1 MYGSVDSARQR
12 TKVPAMHADEWLD
25 EGDELLPDVSGL
37 TPVRTLDDLR
47 RRPGVRE
54 RCTPVEALKRA
65 FGYDAFRPLQGE
77 AIDAVLA
84 RRDCLVVL
92 PTGGGKSL
100 CYQVPAACGAGLVL
114 VVSPLIALMDDQ
126 VAAAREAGLT
136 AVALHSNLDER
147 AKRTA
152 WNHLAAG
159 TLDLLYVSPER
170 LVVGDLTSRL
180 GKLALVAVDEAH
192 CVSHWGHDFRPEYRQ
207 LGRVFDAVGD
217 VPRMALTATAT
228 PQVQDDICVQ
238 LGLRQPL
245 RLVGHVDRPNLIY
258 RAIPRHAAAKQVLEV
273 IKRHPEEGGIVYAQ
287 TRKEVESLAGQLVKA
302 GVQAAAY
309 HAGLPAEVRA
319 RAQDDFV
326 NERLDVVVAT
336 IAFGMGIDRSNVR
349 YVVHA
354 NTPKSIEHYQQ
365 EAGRAGRDGLPADCV
380 LLYGAADL
388 VTHRRM
394 ATMDG
399 PLSPERERALDRQL
413 REIGRYAVAPVC
425 RHRLLTEHFGQPYPA
440 PKPSETSSGTS
451 RGEARS
457 ADVGGQVSPHGNEDG
472 SRSADADRVGEADQ
486 RTNGALGPDS
496 CGACDV
502 CLGETKELPAQQA
515 LVTAQK
521 IISAAWRLG
530 GRFGPGQCVDVLL
543 GRATDKSERA
553 GHDRL
558 SVFGL
563 LQDAGET
570 ALRAWIDQL
579 IVQGFLALR
588 EEGVYSFLEHTEAGK
603 ALCRGEGSVRL
614 GVVEDRWTT
623 RERRTRTVVAGGSA
637 SDAVGPAD
645 QGLFERL
652 RVLRKL
658 LAAKA
663 GVPPYVVFHD
673 STLQAIAASKP
684 TALDQLIGLKG
695 IGERKAARYGAQ
707 VLAVV
712 AGEDAEQAA
721 LRVAQA

>member
-1 MYGSVDSARQR
+1 MR
-12 TKVPAMHADEWLD
+12 ADEWD
-25 EGDELLPDVSGL
+25 GEGEELLPDVSGL

-54 RCTPVEALKRA
+54 ASTPQEALKRA

-77 AIDAVLA
+77 AVDAALA
-84 RRDCLVVL
+84 KRDCLVVL

-136 AVALHSNLDER
+136 AVALHSHLDDA

-152 WNHLAAG
+152 WQHLANG

-170 LVVGDLTSRL
+170 LVVGDLGVRL
-180 GKLALVAVDEAH
+180 PNLALVAVDEAH

-207 LGRVFDAVGD
+207 LRRVFDALGG

-238 LGLRQPL
+238 LGLRSPL
-245 RLVGHVDRPNLIY
+245 RLVGHIDRPNLIY
-258 RAIPRHAAAKQVLEV
+258 RAIPRHSAAKQALEV
-273 IKRHPEEGGIVYAQ
+273 IRRHPEEGGIVYAQ
-287 TRKEVESLAGQLVKA
+287 TRKEVESLALQLVKA
-302 GVQAAAY
+302 GVHAAAY
-309 HAGLPAEVRA
+309 HAGLPAETRA
-319 RAQDDFV
+319 KVQDDFV

-388 VTHRRM
+388 VTHRRL

-413 REIGRYAVAPVC
+413 RGIGRYAVAPVC

-440 PKPSETSSGTS
+440 PSGSGERGAGSGTAA
-451 RGEARS
+451 E
-457 ADVGGQVSPHGNEDG
+457 
-472 SRSADADRVGEADQ
+472 
-486 RTNGALGPDS
+486 S

-502 CLGETKELPAQQA
+502 CLGETKELPADQA

-521 IISAAWRLG
+521 IISAAWRLE

-543 GRATDKSERA
+543 GKATDKSERA

-563 LQDAGET
+563 LKEAGET
-570 ALRAWIDQL
+570 AVRAWIDQL
-579 IVQGFLALR
+579 VVQGFLALR
-588 EEGVYSFLEHTEAGK
+588 EDGVYSFLVITDAGR

-614 GVVEDRWTT
+614 GVVEDRPT
-623 RERRTRTVVAGGSA
+623 RSERRTRTPTADTASVAA
-637 SDAVGPAD
+637 GPVD

-652 RVLRKL
+652 RTLRKL

-673 STLQAIAASKP
+673 STLQAIAAAKP
-684 TALDQLIGLKG
+684 TALDQLVGLKG

-712 AGEDAEQAA
+712 AGEEVDRAA
-721 LRVAQA
+721 VGTTQR

>member
-1 MYGSVDSARQR
+1 MDTAVLL
-12 TKVPAMHADEWLD
+12 TKVPPMPAEMWDG
-25 EGDELLPDVSGL
+25 EGDDTEDGIDELLPDVSGL
-37 TPVRTLDDLR
+37 TPVRSLADLR
-47 RRPGVRE
+47 RGVAERGPRE
-54 RCTPVEALKRA
+54 RRSPQDALRHA

-77 AIDAVLA
+77 AVAAALA
-84 RRDCLVVL
+84 AKDCLVVL

-100 CYQVPAACGAGLVL
+100 CYQVPAACGVGLVL

-126 VAAAREAGLT
+126 VAAAREAGLI
-136 AVALHSNLDER
+136 AVALHSNIDDAARRAAYQHLD
-147 AKRTA
+147 
-152 WNHLAAG
+152 AG

-170 LVVGDLTSRL
+170 LVTGDLLPRL
-180 GKLALVAVDEAH
+180 GSLALIAVDEAH

-207 LGRVFDAVGD
+207 LKAVFDRLGR

-228 PQVQDDICVQ
+228 PQVQDDICIQ
-238 LGLRQPL
+238 LGLRTPL

-258 RAIPRHAAAKQVLEV
+258 RAIPRHSAAKQALDV
-273 IKRHPEEGGIVYAQ
+273 IKRHPQEGGIVYAQ
-287 TRKEVESLAGQLVKA
+287 TRKEVESLTAQLTKA
-302 GVQAAAY
+302 GVQASAY
-309 HAGLPAEVRA
+309 HAGLPAETRA
-319 RAQDDFV
+319 KVQDDFV

-388 VTHRRM
+388 VTHRRL

-399 PLSPERERALDRQL
+399 PLSPDRERALDRQL

-440 PKPSETSSGTS
+440 PKSAGT
-451 RGEARS
+451 AT
-457 ADVGGQVSPHGNEDG
+457 G
-472 SRSADADRVGEADQ
+472 S
-486 RTNGALGPDS
+486 TGAHVTDS
-496 CGACDV
+496 CNACDV
-502 CLGETKELPAQQA
+502 CLGETKELPADQA

-521 IISAAWRLG
+521 IISAAWRLD

-543 GRATDKSERA
+543 GKATDKSERA

-558 SVFGL
+558 TVFGL
-563 LQDAGET
+563 LKDAGET
-570 ALRAWIDQL
+570 AVRAWIDQL
-579 IVQGFLALR
+579 VVQGFLALR
-588 EEGVYSFLEHTEAGK
+588 EEGVYSFLIHTEAGK
-603 ALCRGEGSVRL
+603 ALCRGEGTVRL
-614 GVVEDRWTT
+614 GVVEDRPT
-623 RERRTRTVVAGGSA
+623 RSERKSRTLTPAAAAAAGLA
-637 SDAVGPAD
+637 GPVD
-645 QGLFERL
+645 QTLFEQL
-652 RVLRKL
+652 RTLRKL

-673 STLQAIAASKP
+673 TSLQAIAAAKP
-684 TALDQLIGLKG
+684 ASIDELIGLKG
-695 IGERKAARYGAQ
+695 IGDRKAARYGAQ

-712 AGEDAEQAA
+712 AGESVEKAVI
-721 LRVAQA
+721 RSAQG